1 MFIEYSVDTL
11 PNKRFFYGLK
21 VDSGE
26 KYFQTD
32 SGFFEYTSEGI
43 TVDENEFLKRKIDS
57 INYFVYL
64 KNEED
69 HQEKEYLFSVS
80 PYKSMVELQELGT
93 ENRFTWTLKD
103 FLNYNEYDIFPY
115 EVFLEELKSENAF
128 LITFAPKNNT
138 ENIYHADNVFS
149 FKKFKL
155 NSFSENAFHEII
167 SGFNN
172 DPNRKQMSNLF
183 AIDYVGMFGII
194 FINSKRFFARYYDY
208 SFNYNKD
215 LGIASGTY
223 NTLNN
228 GDEIFYKHIWLKDE
242 YHTFIF
248 FPDKN
253 NGNKVKINVCTLFL
267 TETQMD
273 RKDFLDY
280 AIDGINFN
288 TGETMSDFIKMDE
301 KNVAFVTTVDNT
313 EDTNGK
319 LHIFFFHF
327 SDDYKQMKM
336 RHYSYDMYDYI
347 FLKEISASFYNNYLV
362 FDAIAI
368 LKKENMEDDDL
379 VNYFSIFM
387 IFGYVNETT
396 INKDLSPILSDNDNY
411 AQNINLVS
419 FLYEDIIIDNNIFGY
434 IPDDKIVLISYP
446 DEISIIKEDD
456 ETPIESNTIL
466 YKNQNYKVKQNT
478 NLEKTDKYYYIK
490 FQPIIK
496 EPNFADLYNNADD
509 FITYPTDADYNF
521 ESEYEPKIFYGKNNK
536 LQFKLCHEYCAKCKE
551 IGVSNNNQKCLSCLP
566 NYQYDYWFYKNI
578 NIGNCV
584 PEGYYNDKESGL
596 LGLCNSLPNAK
607 FYLNKT
613 DNKRICFKSE
623 YDCPE
628 SYPLFNETKNECY
641 NNFIPTTI
649 LTKIPT
655 TIPTKI
661 STIFRPLFLI
671 LSLQLSL

>member
-1 MFIEYSVDTL
+1 M
-11 PNKRFFYGLK
+11 
-21 VDSGE
+21 
-26 KYFQTD
+26 
-32 SGFFEYTSEGI
+32 
-43 TVDENEFLKRKIDS
+43 
-57 INYFVYL
+57 
-64 KNEED
+64 
-69 HQEKEYLFSVS
+69 
-80 PYKSMVELQELGT
+80 
-93 ENRFTWTLKD
+93 
-103 FLNYNEYDIFPY
+103 
-115 EVFLEELKSENAF
+115 
-128 LITFAPKNNT
+128 
-138 ENIYHADNVFS
+138 
-149 FKKFKL
+149 
-155 NSFSENAFHEII
+155 
-167 SGFNN
+167 
-172 DPNRKQMSNLF
+172 
-183 AIDYVGMFGII
+183 
-194 FINSKRFFARYYDY
+194 
-208 SFNYNKD
+208 
-215 LGIASGTY
+215 
-223 NTLNN
+223 
-228 GDEIFYKHIWLKDE
+228 
-242 YHTFIF
+242 
-248 FPDKN
+248 
-253 NGNKVKINVCTLFL
+253 
-267 TETQMD
+267 
-273 RKDFLDY
+273 
-280 AIDGINFN
+280 
-288 TGETMSDFIKMDE
+288 
-301 KNVAFVTTVDNT
+301 
-313 EDTNGK
+313 
-319 LHIFFFHF
+319 
-327 SDDYKQMKM
+327 
-336 RHYSYDMYDYI
+336 
-347 FLKEISASFYNNYLV
+347 

-434 IPDDKIVLISYP
+434 IPDDKLVLISYP

-478 NLEKTDKYYYIK
+478 NLEKTDKYYYIE

-551 IGVSNNNQKCLSCLP
+551 IGVSNNNQKCLTCLP

-661 STIFRPLFLI
+661 STRIPTTIPNIIPTTIPIGISTTILKTIPVENESKNKNTIKLNEIQSTNNFEHENPSSEVKSAIEVLTIGNLTKHQLYQSLKNTIINNIYSIKENVIIPTNNSEYIFEVTTIQNQLDIINGEKEGNYSVIDLKECGDILKSHYNLDPSTDLIILKYENNVNDTNDKSIQYEVYAPNITEKLNLSICTETNVNIEIYVPVQLFNQQYYI
-671 LSLQLSL
+671 IKNCKINN